1 VHRHAS
7 GIQGKGGSP
16 VEMNQLVESIVREL
30 IAGMKP
36 EAIIPP
42 KVLYVFCDS
51 TAHEAYSDH
60 FILLRKNGI
69 AFDFMFLDGETS
81 AWLGKHRIE
90 SAGPGRTILSD
101 EYAPTPLEVPKDYE
115 GIIIPEIDL
124 DNAGRISLG
133 MKGTVK
139 AEVVFA
145 ALVLNKF
152 VLVADDA
159 PGMKRADRRILQ
171 SLTLPK
177 SYQKLFEYYKK
188 EMAMY
193 GVEFAS
199 AKELAEVVVR
209 KCAPNS
215 SAAQVV
221 ESASVPAATLQ
232 AAVLRFEGRLLT
244 AEWVKALQNLS
255 QVSHITLARGT
266 LVSPLAKDL
275 LRERGIALHDL
286 EE

>member
-1 VHRHAS
+1 
-7 GIQGKGGSP
+7 
-16 VEMNQLVESIVREL
+16 MNQMVESIVREL
-30 IAGMKP
+30 IAGLKP
-36 EAIIPP
+36 EAIKPP

-51 TAHEAYSDH
+51 TAHEAFSDH

-101 EYAPTPLEVPKDYE
+101 EYAPTPLEVPKAYE

-139 AEVVFA
+139 AELVFA

-177 SYQKLFEYYKK
+177 SYQKLFEYYRK

-193 GVEFAS
+193 GVEFAP
-199 AKELAEVVVR
+199 AKELAEVVVQ
-209 KCAPNS
+209 KCVPNS
-215 SAAQVV
+215 RTEEV
-221 ESASVPAATLQ
+221 ESAPVPVITADSPMPVQ
-232 AAVLRFEGRLLT
+232 PVEVKMPVLRFEGRLLS
-244 AEWVKALQNLS
+244 AEWVKRQQNLS
-255 QVSHITLARGT
+255 QFSYIALSRGT

-275 LRERGIALHDL
+275 LRDHGIALHDVDD
-286 EE
+286 EQER